1 MPFGQEPIEDGVGL
15 ALSGGGF
22 RATLFHAGTL
32 WRLNELGWLGRLSR
46 ISSVS
51 GGSITAGLL
60 AVRWAELTWVDGVAT
75 NFAELVVRP
84 LREFTTRSVDTRS
97 IFEGILS
104 IGGTIADSVR
114 EELEDHLVGPA
125 TLAQLPETP
134 RFVFNATNLSTG
146 VSFRFSKPYAGDY
159 RIGLIPNPRFG
170 VALAI
175 GASAA
180 FPPVLSPVQVAVDPA
195 SWQRTP
201 GADLY
206 DDVTYRTRLL
216 LSDGGVYDNMGLETV
231 WRRYRTV
238 LVSDAGAPF
247 PMVADTASDWLR
259 QTVRVL
265 NIAVNQSRALRKRAL
280 IDAFER
286 GRAGTYWGI
295 ATDITAYGATGALP
309 VRPEVP
315 GALSR
320 VRTRLNPFT
329 EAEQCTLINWGY
341 AIADAAMRRRVLPAS
356 PVPPTSAW
364 PYPDYRLDRPLPAD
378 VHVESDAN
386 LGEFSESP

>member
-51 GGSITAGLL
+51 GGSITAGAL
-60 AVRWAELTWVDGVAT
+60 AVRWPDLAWVDGVAT
-75 NFAELVVRP
+75 NFPDAVVRP
-84 LREFTTRSVDTRS
+84 LRAFTTRSVDTRS

-104 IGGTIADSVR
+104 IGETIADAVR
-114 EELEDHLVGPA
+114 EELEDHLVGTA

-180 FPPVLSPVQVAVDPA
+180 FPPVLSPVKIAVDPA
-195 SWQRTP
+195 SWQRTA

-231 WRRYRTV
+231 WRRYRTI

-295 ATDITAYGATGALP
+295 ATDIAAYGAAGALP

-329 EAEQCTLINWGY
+329 DAEQCTLINWGY
-341 AIADAAMRRRVLPAS
+341 AIADAAMRRGVLPAS
-356 PVPPTSAW
+356 PPPPPSAW